1 MSRLFLQFIFLL
13 ICSAGLYAQHGVA
26 INRDG
31 SLPHTSAILDI
42 KSSGEGVLIPRL
54 TDAER
59 IAIISPAI
67 GLMIY
72 QTNSA
77 VNSPKGFY
85 LFNNG
90 WQRMLLYSEIPASTW
105 RTSGNDMYSTLSGNV
120 GIGRNT
126 PSYKLHV
133 GQETSGDGILIEGIN
148 PIFQFRQ
155 GNLNGEFMNT
165 GFIQLSGDDLR
176 IGTNAGNNSG
186 DFVIRTG
193 GYNRVVVTSSGT
205 MRFLDQAGSSIGS
218 LGSSG
223 NDLRIGAQEKLYMN
237 DEIYT
242 NAGANAT
249 GFGVAAPTERAD
261 VNGNAVVGGHMIVE
275 GELVS
280 LQKGSTNNLLP
291 LCYGHVNYQG
301 TLQHGTANVTVSR
314 ESLGSGQYQYKILC
328 EGITSSS
335 LVMVTPVLKDILYA
349 GDTWNTSVPANGTMI
364 LRFNMVSNTNFD
376 VNTLSAFN
384 FIIYTL

>member
-1 MSRLFLQFIFLL
+1 MSRLLFLFGLL
-13 ICSAGLYAQHGVA
+13 IFSTALNAQYGVA

-31 SLPHTSAILDI
+31 NLPHPSSILDI
-42 KSSGEGVLIPRL
+42 KSTSEGILIPRL
-54 TDAER
+54 TDTER
-59 IAIISPAI
+59 LSIISPAP
-67 GLMIY
+67 GLMVY
-72 QTNSA
+72 QTNDA

-85 LFNNG
+85 LYNTG
-90 WQRMLLYSEIPASTW
+90 WKRMLPYSEIPASTW
-105 RTSGNDMYSTLSGNV
+105 RSTGNDIYNALSGNV
-120 GIGRNT
+120 GIGRNA

-133 GQETSGDGILIEGIN
+133 RQESSGDGILIEGIN
-148 PIFQFRQ
+148 PVFQFRQ

-176 IGTNAGNNSG
+176 IGTNSGNSSG

-193 GYNRVVVTSSGT
+193 GYNRVTVNSAGT
-205 MRFLDQAGSSIGS
+205 MRFLDQSGNAVGSI
-218 LGSSG
+218 GSSG
-223 NDLRIGAQEKLYMN
+223 NDLRFGAQDKLYMN
-237 DEIYT
+237 DEIYI
-242 NAGANAT
+242 NAGANAS
-249 GFGVAAPTERAD
+249 GFGVSTPTERAD
-261 VNGNAVVGGHMIVE
+261 VNGSAVVGGHMIID
-275 GELVS
+275 GELVN

-335 LVMVTPVLKDILYA
+335 LVMVTPVVKDILYA
-349 GDTWNTSVPANGTMI
+349 ADTWNTSVPANGTMI
-364 LRFNMVSNTNFD
+364 LRFNMVSNSDFD
-376 VNTLSAFN
+376 VNTQSAFN